1 LRMSTW
7 SNFGIVIVSDDQING
22 SNHKSEEEQKEKQA
36 AAAAAAK
43 SVVVMFVGEDSD
55 HKMAS
60 VLLLVL
66 LACVQW
72 VGALDE
78 LLEPTV
84 LIGVLVRNKA
94 HVLPYFLGT
103 LDALDYPKRRIQ
115 LFIRLDHSEDD
126 SAEMLNRW
134 LGRVN
139 GSYHSVEFSHDDDP
153 VGYAGERSWFDW
165 TEDRYREVIRWKQY
179 ALDKGRRA
187 WADYL
192 LLLDSDVLFTDR
204 NTLRLLIAESKTIV
218 APMLTSIGA
227 YSNFWA
233 STTDRGYYKRT
244 DDYDRLLTRQL
255 IGCFAV
261 PMVNSAVLIDLRWQ
275 ASDKLALEPDRLLE
289 PYHGPVDDML
299 LLAASVRQAGLRMH
313 VSNRHQYGVL
323 LPPLDVDSS
332 LSDDLD
338 NLQFLLLESLHHGPP
353 GLTTT
358 PLLLEETKQPV
369 PVDKMHFDELYLINL
384 LRRPDRRLRMLACFA
399 VLGLQVRLVEAVDGR
414 LLEPDDL
421 NAIGVKQ
428 MPDYRDPYHK
438 RPMTLGEVGCFLS
451 HYNVWRDMLD
461 RGYQR
466 VVIFEDDLRFTRA
479 FRRQVGAVM
488 AELDA
493 NVPDWD
499 LVYLGRKRLNPDQD
513 GPLVENC
520 SFVSHVGYSYWTLA
534 YALSRRICCCFEL
547 NLNNCCVC
555 FFISSGAEKL
565 VKAEPLKQLVP
576 VDEYLPMMFNRHPEK
591 RWMSRFERRDLKAY
605 TAEPLLVYPVHYLGE
620 EGYISDTE
628 NTGIVEQ
635 QQQTLLHT
643 PAMAHS
649 TAQHA
654 GEL

>member
-1 LRMSTW
+1 LLINLPADVLDTHCLGVDRERYGNVRIALRMSTW
-7 SNFGIVIVSDDQING
+7 SNFGIIIVNDDKING
-22 SNHKSEEEQKEKQA
+22 SNRKSEEENKRRNKQQPE
-36 AAAAAAK
+36 
-43 SVVVMFVGEDSD
+43 VFVGQDSD
-55 HKMAS
+55 RKMAS

-84 LIGVLVRNKA
+84 LISVLVRNKA

-103 LDALDYPKRRIQ
+103 LDSLDYPKRRIQ

-179 ALDKGRRA
+179 ALDKGRRV

-204 NTLRLLIAESKTIV
+204 NTLRL
-218 APMLTSIGA
+218 
-227 YSNFWA
+227 Y
-233 STTDRGYYKRT
+233 
-244 DDYDRLLTRQL
+244 RQQEL
-255 IGCFAV
+255 
-261 PMVNSAVLIDLRWQ
+261 
-275 ASDKLALEPDRLLE
+275 
-289 PYHGPVDDML
+289 DDML
-299 LLAASVRQAGLRMH
+299 LLAASVRQVGLQMH

-358 PLLLEETKQPV
+358 ALLLQETKQPV
-369 PVDKMHFDELYLINL
+369 PMPGPVEKMHFDELYLINL

-466 VVIFEDDLRFTRA
+466 AVIFEDDLRFTRA

-499 LVYLGRKRLNPDQD
+499 LVYFGRKRLNPDQD

-534 YALSRRICCCFEL
+534 YALSR
-547 NLNNCCVC
+547 
-555 FFISSGAEKL
+555 SGAEKL

-628 NTGIVEQ
+628 NSGIVEQ
-635 QQQTLLHT
+635 QQQQQQQQQTLLHR
-643 PAMAHS
+643 PATAHP
-649 TAQHA
+649 TAQHSS
-654 GEL
+654 EL